1 MAASAERLKG
11 GFTIIEVVLALAL
24 IAALA
29 SFVISGAAGW
39 GAFAGQN
46 KTPERAL
53 KIAVLSASSLARG
66 RCAETE
72 LKYDARGFF
81 QISDIETSAVLKRI
95 FLKKRDEEKFAAA
108 QKQNAEFEPE
118 SAPEDEI
125 VFLPAKPEIIG
136 RERLE
141 FPPLGAQRAVFSPD
155 GSSSAFSVSISSKSR
170 PEPLVIEFD
179 SMSSKAYES
188 RVE

>member
-1 MAASAERLKG
+1 MAAAAKTLKG

-24 IAALA
+24 IAVLA

-39 GAFAGQN
+39 GAFAGHN

-53 KIAVLSASSLARG
+53 KIAAMSASALARE

-81 QISDIETSAVLKRI
+81 QISDLETSAVLKRI

-118 SAPEDEI
+118 SAPDDEI
-125 VFLPAKPEIIG
+125 VFISAKPEIIG

-155 GSSSAFSVSISSKSR
+155 GTSGAFSVSISSKSR
-170 PEPLVIEFD
+170 PEPLVVEFD
-179 SMSSKAYES
+179 CMCAKAYES
-188 RVE
+188 HVE